1 MDDFVQ
7 LHLLQLTAEL
17 QVKVS
22 YKNNTYR
29 TLNGSIFYS
38 YEIGVTVGTNL

>member
-22 YKNNTYR
+22 YINNIENHHHQAPSTSR
-29 TLNGSIFYS
+29 PRVALKTK
-38 YEIGVTVGTNL
+38 